1 MQLAYTKKMQVEA
14 TVAGGRQWRRLY
26 GAAARVRQSV
36 VGVGGGRV
44 VGGGGGR
51 VVGGVGGPGGP
62 GGPRYEQIK
71 KMWKLLMIPD
81 SSWTIMMM

>member
-1 MQLAYTKKMQVEA
+1 MHAAGLYEKKMQAEA
-14 TVAGGRQWRRLY
+14 TVAGGCQWRRLY

-36 VGVGGGRV
+36 GGVAGVGGS
-44 VGGGGGR
+44 
-51 VVGGVGGPGGP
+51 

>member
-44 VGGGGGR
+44 VGG
-51 VVGGVGGPGGP
+51 VGGPGGP

>member
-44 VGGGGGR
+44 VGG
-51 VVGGVGGPGGP
+51 VGGP

>member
-36 VGVGGGRV
+36 VGGGRV

-51 VVGGVGGPGGP
+51 VVGGVGGP